1 MGCRTARAGPP
12 ASRLRVPVHFER
24 LSSARRPTQ
33 AAAMMTA
40 QAAIMK
46 TKADVF
52 MDHSLTIWIALAA
65 ISEP

>member
-1 MGCRTARAGPP
+1 MGPP
-12 ASRLRVPVHFER
+12 ASGLLVEAHFER
-24 LSSARRPTQ
+24 LSNARRPIQ
-33 AAAMMTA
+33 LAAMMTA

-52 MDHSLTIWIALAA
+52 MPHSLTIWIALAA